1 MIISLIIALLH
12 SLTLGVK
19 ESQRGID
26 GNKEGG
32 DDVRERERERAKHC
46 GKSGSPLQCTLF
58 KRRHYMYFKNVNNL

>member
-12 SLTLGVK
+12 SVTLGVK

-32 DDVRERERERAKHC
+32 DDVREREKGQSTV
-46 GKSGSPLQCTLF
+46 GKVEV
-58 KRRHYMYFKNVNNL
+58 HYSAHYLNVGTICILKM

>member
-32 DDVRERERERAKHC
+32 DDVREREREKGQSTV
-46 GKSGSPLQCTLF
+46 GKVEV
-58 KRRHYMYFKNVNNL
+58 HYSAHYLNVGTICILKM

>member
-19 ESQRGID
+19 ESQRGVD

-32 DDVRERERERAKHC
+32 DDVREREKGQSTV
-46 GKSGSPLQCTLF
+46 GKVEV
-58 KRRHYMYFKNVNNL
+58 HYSAHYLNVGTICILKM